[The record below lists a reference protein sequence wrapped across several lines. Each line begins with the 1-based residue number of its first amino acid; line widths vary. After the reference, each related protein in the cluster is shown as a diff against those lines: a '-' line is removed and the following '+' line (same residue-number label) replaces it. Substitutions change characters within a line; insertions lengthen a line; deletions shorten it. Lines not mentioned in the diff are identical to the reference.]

1 MFQLVDYL
9 GVKWKESLQKE
20 ISSPEFLFL
29 EAFLQEEY
37 RKQAIF
43 PPFPD
48 IFNALNLCPPD
59 RVKVVI
65 LGQDPYHGDGE
76 ANGLAFSVARGVK
89 IPPSLRNIF
98 AEMQRDLSLTSPAHG
113 DLTHWAKQGV
123 LLLNATLTVQKDLA
137 GSHQNKGW
145 EQFTDSVIRY
155 LNNSFPHLV
164 FLLWGNFARSK
175 AAFINKDKHLVLE
188 SAHPSPLSAHRGFIG
203 CGHFSQTNTYLQ
215 KNHLTPIDWQLS

>member
-37 RKQAIF
+37 RRQTIF
-43 PPFPD
+43 PAFPD
-48 IFNALNLCPPD
+48 IFNALNSCPPEK
-59 RVKVVI
+59 VKVVL
-65 LGQDPYHGDGE
+65 LGQDPYHGEGE
-76 ANGLAFSVARGVK
+76 ANGFCFSVPRGVK

-98 AEMQRDLSLTSPAHG
+98 AELQRDLGMNLPSHG

-123 LLLNATLTVQKDLA
+123 LLLNSTLTVRKDTA

-145 EQFTDSVIRY
+145 EQFTDGVIRY
-155 LNNSFPHLV
+155 LNEHADHLV

-175 AAFINKDKHLVLE
+175 SPIINKKKHLVLE
-188 SAHPSPLSAHRGFIG
+188 SAHPSPLSVHRGFIG
-203 CGHFSQTNTYLQ
+203 CRHFSQTNEFLVM
-215 KNHLTPIDWQLS
+215 NHLSPIDWQLQ